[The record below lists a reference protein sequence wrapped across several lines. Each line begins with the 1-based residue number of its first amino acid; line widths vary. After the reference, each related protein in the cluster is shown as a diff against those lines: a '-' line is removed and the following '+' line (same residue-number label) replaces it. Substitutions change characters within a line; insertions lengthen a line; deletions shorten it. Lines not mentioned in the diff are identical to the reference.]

1 MQNITVYGTE
11 WCSDCQRSKKLLDD
25 NNIPYTWIDISNQT
39 EYRDYVKTLNNGYES
54 VPTIVFEDGSILVE
68 PSDKDLSIKLGI

>member
-1 MQNITVYGTE
+1 MQNITVYATE

-39 EYRDYVKTLNNGYES
+39 EYRDYVKNLNNGYES

>member
-1 MQNITVYGTE
+1 MRNITVYGTE

>member
-1 MQNITVYGTE
+1 MRNITVYGTE

-39 EYRDYVKTLNNGYES
+39 EYRDYVKNLNNGYES

>member
-11 WCSDCQRSKKLLDD
+11 WCSNCQSSKKLLDD

-39 EYRDYVKTLNNGYES
+39 EYRDYVKKLNNGYES
-54 VPTIVFEDGSILVE
+54 VPTIIFEDGSILVE

>member
-1 MQNITVYGTE
+1 MKHITVYGTE
-11 WCSDCQRSKKLLDD
+11 WCSDCQRSKTLLDD
-25 NNIPYTWIDISNQT
+25 NNIPYTWSDISNQT

>member
-39 EYRDYVKTLNNGYES
+39 KYRDYVKTLNNGYES

>member
-1 MQNITVYGTE
+1 MQHITVYGTE
-11 WCSDCQRSKKLLDD
+11 WCSDCQRSKTLLDD

>member
-1 MQNITVYGTE
+1 MKHITVYGTE
-11 WCSDCQRSKKLLDD
+11 WCSDCQRSKTLLDE
-25 NNIPYTWIDISNQT
+25 NNILYTWIDISNQT

-54 VPTIVFEDGSILVE
+54 VPTIVFDDGSILVE